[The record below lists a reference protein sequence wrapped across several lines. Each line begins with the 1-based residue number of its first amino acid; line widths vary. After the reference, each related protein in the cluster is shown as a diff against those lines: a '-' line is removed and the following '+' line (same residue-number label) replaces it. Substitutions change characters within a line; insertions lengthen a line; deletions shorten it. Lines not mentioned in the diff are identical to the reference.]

1 MQLLA
6 SPLNDAFEAVVSL
19 AIFLPSLAVHVRRLH
34 DTGRT
39 GWWAAWP
46 IVALLV
52 ALVGFVA
59 FAVSTAFDLVD
70 PSEWDP
76 RTALDGASGVT
87 IALVGGALLV
97 AGVTAIANLV
107 FLVRRGDAGENRFG
121 PPAPPMRLPA

>member
-1 MQLLA
+1 
-6 SPLNDAFEAVVSL
+6 
-19 AIFLPSLAVHVRRLH
+19 VHVRRLH
-34 DTGRT
+34 DTDRT

-46 IVALLV
+46 IVALVV
-52 ALVGFVA
+52 ALVGFVG
-59 FAVSTAFDLVD
+59 FAVSTAFDLMD

-107 FLVRRGDAGENRFG
+107 FLLRRGDAGENRFG
-121 PPAPPMRLPA
+121 PPAPPISLPA